1 MATPATVR
9 YLEHEVTIYRRLW
22 RTSLVQSFLA
32 PVLFLAAIGGTV
44 GKAIDRHGV
53 GHFGGATYIEWLAPG
68 LMAANAM
75 QMAVQECF
83 HPVLGGFK
91 WTRNFLAAA
100 STPLQP
106 GEIVVGRLL
115 WVAVRALL
123 TASAFLLVAAVFG
136 AVTRVGAVLAV
147 PVAALTGMA
156 FACPASAWSAT
167 RDIDD
172 SFSNIQRFG
181 ILPLFL
187 FSGAFFPITQLP
199 AAVRPLAYVLPLWH
213 GVVLCRALALGRAGL
228 AASVGH
234 VVVLAAYAA
243 AGTVLAVWA
252 FRRRLHS

>member
-1 MATPATVR
+1 MTTPATVR
-9 YLEHEVTIYRRLW
+9 YLEHELTIYRRLW

-32 PVLFLAAIGGTV
+32 PILFLAAIGGTV

-75 QMAVQECF
+75 QVAIQECF

-106 GEIVVGRLL
+106 GDIVIGRLI
-115 WVAVRALL
+115 WVGTRAVLSAAAYLLIAAL
-123 TASAFLLVAAVFG
+123 FG
-136 AVTRVGAVLAV
+136 AVNRAEAVLAI
-147 PVAALTGMA
+147 PVAALTGLA

-167 RDIDD
+167 RERDD

-181 ILPLFL
+181 VLPLFL
-187 FSGAFFPITQLP
+187 FSGAFFPISQLP
-199 AAVRPLAYVLPLWH
+199 VAVRPLAYVLPLWH
-213 GVVLCRALALGRAGL
+213 GVVLCRALALGHAGL
-228 AASVGH
+228 AASIGH
-234 VVVLAAYAA
+234 VVVLAGYTGI
-243 AGTVLAVWA
+243 GTVLAVWA
-252 FRRRLHS
+252 FRRRLQS